1 MSDIFDGLVI
11 CASGTLSLK
20 KAEFKELIE
29 ENGGKVADNFTNS
42 VTHIISTDSD
52 VEKRTTKIKKGIEKN
67 IPILSEDWVNAS
79 IKKGSLESKTKYLL
93 HKEEDGDDEKD
104 DQEEKPEKNIKKRKI
119 VSEEKGEVEEKK
131 STKKSKNV
139 EEEKDE
145 EGSDLF
151 DGLVIC
157 LSGKLS
163 KTVSEWKTLITSNGG
178 EIASSV
184 TKSCT
189 HLVTNASEVE
199 KETKKVKDAFEKKL
213 PIVDEQW
220 LIDSENLETLAD
232 ISSYLIDISSLKS
245 SKETTTTKKTTTKK
259 SSKDAEEIGDEEEPE
274 KKSIVKKKILTIKS
288 GAPVEEMSGKES
300 THHVYQENGEFWN
313 CMLNQTNTKNNN
325 NKYYKIQLLES
336 DSGSGY
342 YVFTKWGRVGEE
354 RKSNTRCDAKSTIK
368 EAKAFFGKKFKEKTG
383 NTWDDR
389 ENFEFV
395 KGKYLLIEMDYGQD
409 DEGQV
414 KEEIIQEEVEDDKEV
429 YKSKLD
435 DRVQDFIK
443 LIFDIKMMTNTLV
456 QMEFDITKSPL
467 GKLKKSQILQGYEI
481 LRKIEDQLNAN
492 KKNKLHD
499 LTDDFYN
506 HIPHKF
512 GRSQKPI
519 LIGDMEI
526 LKQKLQLLDAL
537 SEIEVATKILKA
549 PKLSEHLS
557 QVDDHYD
564 KLNCE
569 ITALDKSSEEFNRI
583 SLYLQNSQHKDTH
596 HKRLELLDVFK
607 VKKPG
612 EEERFKTDIGNRKL
626 LWHGSRLSNYVGILS
641 TGLRIAPKEAPT
653 TGYRFGKGIYFA
665 DVASLSSKY
674 CYVDK
679 SNPTGVLILCDVA
692 LGKPFPAKK
701 DIYMDE
707 PKKGYDSTWALGTI
721 EPNEKDNVTTE
732 EGVVI
737 PSGKIV
743 KSQYKEGEVACYE
756 HQYVTYDVAQSKIQ
770 YLLKVKYVF

>member
-626 LWHGSRLSNYVGILS
+626 LWVNSI
-641 TGLRIAPKEAPT
+641 K
-653 TGYRFGKGIYFA
+653 F
-665 DVASLSSKY
+665 
-674 CYVDK
+674 
-679 SNPTGVLILCDVA
+679 
-692 LGKPFPAKK
+692 
-701 DIYMDE
+701 
-707 PKKGYDSTWALGTI
+707 
-721 EPNEKDNVTTE
+721 
-732 EGVVI
+732 
-737 PSGKIV
+737 
-743 KSQYKEGEVACYE
+743 
-756 HQYVTYDVAQSKIQ
+756 
-770 YLLKVKYVF
+770 